1 MRSAGSRNIPGTETG
16 SGRRGRGYTP
26 PAMSLSQEK
35 LERLIARSAD
45 IVVAT
50 DREGKVAYYNDGAS
64 RILGY
69 SPAEILGAYVGQ
81 LYPHL
86 DEAKRVMRAMRAS
99 GHGGAGIVETFQTE
113 FLSKAG
119 ERIPVA
125 ISGTILYDERGEED
139 GTIGF
144 AKDLREILRKD
155 QLATLGEVAIGL
167 SHEINNPLAVI
178 VNQLELLEREV
189 MTLAGERDT
198 SIECERLDAVRR
210 EVGRITGILER
221 LGHMVESEDYATME
235 YIGPARMIDLRERRD
250 LRRDPRLV
258 GLQILVV
265 DDDLGVCRSL
275 EEILEAAGCKVE
287 TASDGADALARVESG
302 RFDLVLSDVVMP
314 KMDGYELYTALRKL
328 RPELPVLMM
337 TAFHYDRDHVIKRSR
352 LQGLEGVVF
361 KKPVDPTR
369 LCEVIAETVSRR
381 TPERVGAR

>member
-1 MRSAGSRNIPGTETG
+1 
-16 SGRRGRGYTP
+16 
-26 PAMSLSQEK
+26 MSLSQEK

-189 MTLAGERDT
+189 VTLAGERDT

-250 LRRDPRLV
+250 LRRDPRLA
-258 GLQILVV
+258 GLRILVV

-275 EEILEAAGCKVE
+275 EEILEAAGCNVE
-287 TASDGADALARVESG
+287 TASDGADALARVEAG

-381 TPERVGAR
+381 APERIGAR